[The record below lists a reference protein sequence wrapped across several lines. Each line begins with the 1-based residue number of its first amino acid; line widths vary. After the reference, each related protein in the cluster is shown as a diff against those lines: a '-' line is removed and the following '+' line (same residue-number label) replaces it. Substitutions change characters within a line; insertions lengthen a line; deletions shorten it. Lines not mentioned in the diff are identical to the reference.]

1 MNYVLTAI
9 FGLLLW
15 FVIWVGQVK
24 DEQESACVA
33 KGGVIVLTRDKAY
46 LCIDKGALK

>member
-1 MNYVLTAI
+1 MNYVLTVI

-15 FVIWVGQVK
+15 LAVYCGQVK

-33 KGGVIVLTRDKAY
+33 KGGVIVLTREKAY